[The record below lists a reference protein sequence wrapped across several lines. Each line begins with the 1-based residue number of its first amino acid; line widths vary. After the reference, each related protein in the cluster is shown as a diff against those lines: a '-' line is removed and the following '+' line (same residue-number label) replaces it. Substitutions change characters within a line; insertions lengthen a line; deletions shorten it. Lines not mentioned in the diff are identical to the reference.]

1 MDLHDDGGTEAR
13 FAAYAAELTS
23 VLGHADRVG
32 PFQDYCVGLLL
43 AEGRKSVEPLAALT
57 APERTAA
64 QHQSLLHIVGES
76 PWQDEAVLTRVRELV
91 LPSMTGAEPIQAWIV
106 DDTGFPKK
114 GTCSVGVARQYCG
127 QTGKQDNCQV
137 AVSLS
142 VATHQASLPVAYR
155 LYLPKDW
162 ADDAARR
169 AKVGVP
175 DTIRFQTKPDIALE
189 QIRAMRAAGV
199 PAATVLFDPAYGNDG
214 KFRAGITAEGL
225 PYVAGVFTTLLV
237 WRPGEAPPPQ
247 GEGRAWPKPGETRP
261 QPVQVKTLAMELPTD
276 AWQTI
281 TWREGSNML
290 LTSRFT
296 RLRVRP
302 APQAAGRSELAA
314 EQWLLIEWP
323 PGEAAPDHYWL
334 STLPADIGFERMVD
348 LAKLRWRIERDYLEL
363 KQEVGLG
370 HFEGRRWRGF
380 HHHASLCIAAYGFL
394 VSERETFPPQAVPE
408 PNAAGDL
415 AFPLITDPEVLP
427 LRTQRHMPNSIAT
440 LRLRLARTLVRALPR
455 CPCCGQMHQRPK
467 VPP

>member
-1 MDLHDDGGTEAR
+1 
-13 FAAYAAELTS
+13 
-23 VLGHADRVG
+23 
-32 PFQDYCVGLLL
+32 
-43 AEGRKSVEPLAALT
+43 
-57 APERTAA
+57 
-64 QHQSLLHIVGES
+64 
-76 PWQDEAVLTRVRELV
+76 
-91 LPSMTGAEPIQAWIV
+91 
-106 DDTGFPKK
+106 
-114 GTCSVGVARQYCG
+114 
-127 QTGKQDNCQV
+127 V

-296 RLRVRP
+296 RLRVRRRRKRP
-302 APQAAGRSELAA
+302 GAAN
-314 EQWLLIEWP
+314 
-323 PGEAAPDHYWL
+323 
-334 STLPADIGFERMVD
+334 
-348 LAKLRWRIERDYLEL
+348 WRR
-363 KQEVGLG
+363 
-370 HFEGRRWRGF
+370 
-380 HHHASLCIAAYGFL
+380 
-394 VSERETFPPQAVPE
+394 
-408 PNAAGDL
+408 
-415 AFPLITDPEVLP
+415 
-427 LRTQRHMPNSIAT
+427 NSG
-440 LRLRLARTLVRALPR
+440 
-455 CPCCGQMHQRPK
+455 C
-467 VPP
+467 

>member
-1 MDLHDDGGTEAR
+1 
-13 FAAYAAELTS
+13 
-23 VLGHADRVG
+23 
-32 PFQDYCVGLLL
+32 
-43 AEGRKSVEPLAALT
+43 
-57 APERTAA
+57 
-64 QHQSLLHIVGES
+64 
-76 PWQDEAVLTRVRELV
+76 
-91 LPSMTGAEPIQAWIV
+91 
-106 DDTGFPKK
+106 
-114 GTCSVGVARQYCG
+114 VARQYCG

-142 VATHQASLPVAYR
+142 VATHQASLPIAYR

-175 DTIRFQTKPDIALE
+175 DTIKFQTKPDIALE

-199 PAATVLFDPAYGNDG
+199 PAPAVLFDPAYGNDG

-225 PYVAGVFTTLLV
+225 PYVAGVFASLLV
-237 WRPGEAPPPQ
+237 WRPGEV
-247 GEGRAWPKPGETRP
+247 GERRVSRKPGETRP

-296 RLRVRP
+296 RQRVRP

-323 PGEAAPDHYWL
+323 ANEAAPDHYWL

-394 VSERETFPPQAVPE
+394 VSERETFPPSGGAGAECRRRSGVPADYRPRGAAIADTAPHAE
-408 PNAAGDL
+408 LHRNAAPPAGTN
-415 AFPLITDPEVLP
+415 FDPHSAPMSL
-427 LRTQRHMPNSIAT
+427 LRANASEARGAALMTQ
-440 LRLRLARTLVRALPR
+440 
-455 CPCCGQMHQRPK
+455 
-467 VPP
+467 

>member
-1 MDLHDDGGTEAR
+1 MDLHEDGGTEAR

-91 LPSMTGAEPIQAWIV
+91 LPSMTVVEPIQAWIV

-199 PAATVLFDPAYGNDG
+199 PAAAVLFDPAYGNDG

-237 WRPGEAPPPQ
+237 WRPGEAPPRRRVNGARGASRARRVHSRSRSRRWPWNCPPTP
-247 GEGRAWPKPGETRP
+247 GRPSPGGRAATCCSP
-261 QPVQVKTLAMELPTD
+261 
-276 AWQTI
+276 
-281 TWREGSNML
+281 
-290 LTSRFT
+290 
-296 RLRVRP
+296 P
-302 APQAAGRSELAA
+302 A
-314 EQWLLIEWP
+314 
-323 PGEAAPDHYWL
+323 
-334 STLPADIGFERMVD
+334 LPACGCARRRKRPG
-348 LAKLRWRIERDYLEL
+348 AANWRR
-363 KQEVGLG
+363 
-370 HFEGRRWRGF
+370 
-380 HHHASLCIAAYGFL
+380 
-394 VSERETFPPQAVPE
+394 
-408 PNAAGDL
+408 
-415 AFPLITDPEVLP
+415 
-427 LRTQRHMPNSIAT
+427 NSG
-440 LRLRLARTLVRALPR
+440 
-455 CPCCGQMHQRPK
+455 C
-467 VPP
+467 

>member
-1 MDLHDDGGTEAR
+1 MLGRRGAAVLRPDRQAGQLPGGSEP
-13 FAAYAAELTS
+13 
-23 VLGHADRVG
+23 LGGNPSGQPAGRLSAVS
-32 PFQDYCVGLLL
+32 
-43 AEGRKSVEPLAALT
+43 AEGLGRRCRAA
-57 APERTAA
+57 
-64 QHQSLLHIVGES
+64 
-76 PWQDEAVLTRVRELV
+76 
-91 LPSMTGAEPIQAWIV
+91 
-106 DDTGFPKK
+106 
-114 GTCSVGVARQYCG
+114 G
-127 QTGKQDNCQV
+127 QG
-137 AVSLS
+137 
-142 VATHQASLPVAYR
+142 R
-155 LYLPKDW
+155 
-162 ADDAARR
+162 
-169 AKVGVP
+169 VP

-199 PAATVLFDPAYGNDG
+199 PAAAVLFDPAYGNDG

-225 PYVAGVFTTLLV
+225 PYVAGVFATLLV
-237 WRPGEAPPPQ
+237 WRPGEAPPSRRVNGARGASRARRVHSRSRSRRWPWNCPPTP
-247 GEGRAWPKPGETRP
+247 GRPSPGGRAATCCSPP
-261 QPVQVKTLAMELPTD
+261 ALP
-276 AWQTI
+276 AC
-281 TWREGSNML
+281 GCA
-290 LTSRFT
+290 
-296 RLRVRP
+296 P

-323 PGEAAPDHYWL
+323 VGEAAPDHYWL

-455 CPCCGQMHQRPK
+455 CPCCGQMHQRPE

>member
-1 MDLHDDGGTEAR
+1 M
-13 FAAYAAELTS
+13 
-23 VLGHADRVG
+23 
-32 PFQDYCVGLLL
+32 
-43 AEGRKSVEPLAALT
+43 
-57 APERTAA
+57 
-64 QHQSLLHIVGES
+64 
-76 PWQDEAVLTRVRELV
+76 
-91 LPSMTGAEPIQAWIV
+91 
-106 DDTGFPKK
+106 
-114 GTCSVGVARQYCG
+114 
-127 QTGKQDNCQV
+127 

-199 PAATVLFDPAYGNDG
+199 LAATVLFDPAYGNDG

-225 PYVAGVFTTLLV
+225 PYVAGVFTT
-237 WRPGEAPPPQ
+237 WPRSRRPAGAPPQ
-247 GEGRAWPKPGETRP
+247 VRARVAQAGRDASTAGQVRRWPWN
-261 QPVQVKTLAMELPTD
+261 PTD

-394 VSERETFPPQAVPE
+394 VSERETFPPSGSAGAECRRRSGVPVDYRSRGAATADTAPHAE
-408 PNAAGDL
+408 LHRNAAPPAGTNFGPRSAPMSLLRPNASEAQGAAL
-415 AFPLITDPEVLP
+415 M
-427 LRTQRHMPNSIAT
+427 TQ
-440 LRLRLARTLVRALPR
+440 
-455 CPCCGQMHQRPK
+455 
-467 VPP
+467 